1 MQNFPFVKFYFVRAK
16 IQKYDENT
24 KNLSETLHCVL
35 ANGKSEE
42 MIIVPFRKPLKLAC
56 AKM

>member
-1 MQNFPFVKFYFVRAK
+1 MQNFPFVKFYFVQAK

-35 ANGKSEE
+35 ANWK
-42 MIIVPFRKPLKLAC
+42 I
-56 AKM
+56 

>member
-24 KNLSETLHCVL
+24 KKSFRDIALRFSELENLKKCQLSLF
-35 ANGKSEE
+35 AN
-42 MIIVPFRKPLKLAC
+42 R
-56 AKM
+56 